1 MKSKMKLL
9 TIALSLCSTSVLAD
23 FSSAN
28 KDLQNN
34 NFAAAAKEFTV
45 LAQRGHSKAQF
56 ELAQLYEKGLG
67 VEKDITTA
75 YAWYLLAV
83 DFKHPEAKEKYR
95 NLRRSIPSRKEG
107 KQAYLALKNKYGSQ
121 KHKSLYE
128 PDLKRTNFY
137 PARAK
142 LTEKVEP
149 QYPSD
154 LAALNSAWVSISYNV
169 DESGHVEDA
178 RVLAS
183 FPKGALD
190 EYALAAVKKW
200 QYEPQVKRNGEP
212 DRAHDLITTFKTKS
226 QSSKNHK
233 QYKKQL
239 AQYTDKLKALAIK
252 GNSYAQ
258 ARYALMLEQGVIESS
273 KGEHIN
279 WYYKA
284 AVNGNYDAQLRL
296 VHCFENGEGCQPSE
310 DKAFA
315 WLIKASETQNARAQ
329 FQLATTYLNYESV
342 HYNVKKAAELLKL
355 ATLHEYFPAMVE
367 YSRLLAFSDEAGIRD
382 VSSAIKYAELA
393 RSLDATNPTLL
404 SVLGVAYTEMGR
416 VQQGDELL
424 RQAYDEA
431 KNRNWPTKNYLDLIE
446 GGEAAMMASGASLR
460 LNN

>member
-1 MKSKMKLL
+1 MNNNIKLL
-9 TIALSLCSTSVLAD
+9 LTTLSLCSVSVFAD

-34 NFAAAAKEFTV
+34 NFAAAAKEFTK
-45 LAQRGHSKAQF
+45 LAQRGHVNAQF

-67 VEKDITTA
+67 VEQDIITA
-75 YAWYLLAV
+75 YAWYLIAV

-95 NLRRSIPSRKEG
+95 SLRRSIPSRKKG

-121 KHKSLYE
+121 KHKSLYQ
-128 PDLKRTNFY
+128 PDLKRTHFY
-137 PARAK
+137 PERAK
-142 LTEKVEP
+142 LVKRVEP
-149 QYPSD
+149 QYPTD
-154 LAALNSAWVSISYNV
+154 LAELNSAWVSISFNV
-169 DESGHVEDA
+169 NESGHVEDA

-190 EYALAAVKKW
+190 EYALNAVNQW

-212 DRAHDLITTFKTKS
+212 DRVHDLIKTFKTRS
-226 QSSKNHK
+226 SSSKNHK

-239 AQYTDKLKALAIK
+239 EQYTEKLKALADN

-258 ARYALMLEQGVIESS
+258 ARYALMMEQEVIESAKS
-273 KGEHIN
+273 EHIN

-284 AVNGNYDAQLRL
+284 AINGNYDAQLRL

-315 WLIKASETQNARAQ
+315 WLVKASESENARAQ
-329 FQLATTYLNYESV
+329 FQLATTYLNFESV
-342 HYNVKKAAELLKL
+342 HYDLNKAAELLKL
-355 ATLHEYFPAMVE
+355 ATLNEYFPAMVE
-367 YSRLLAFSDEAGIRD
+367 YSRLLAFSDESNIRD
-382 VSSAIKYAELA
+382 ITAAIKYAELA
-393 RSLDATNPTLL
+393 RSLDSTNPTLL
-404 SVLGVAYTEMGR
+404 SVLGAAYTEMGR
-416 VQQGDELL
+416 VQEGDELL

-431 KNRNWPTKNYLDLIE
+431 KKRNWPTENYLDLIE

>member
-1 MKSKMKLL
+1 MKSNIRLL
-9 TIALSLCSTSVLAD
+9 LITLSLCSTRILAD

-34 NFAAAAKEFTV
+34 NFAAAAKEFTK
-45 LAQRGHSKAQF
+45 LAQRGHSNAQF
-56 ELAQLYEKGLG
+56 ELAQLYEQGLG
-67 VEKDITTA
+67 VEKNITTA
-75 YAWYLLAV
+75 YAWYLIAV

-95 NLRRSIPSRKEG
+95 SLRRNIPSRKEG
-107 KQAYLALKNKYGSQ
+107 KNAYLLLKNKYGNQ
-121 KHKSLYE
+121 KHKLLYE
-128 PDLKRTNFY
+128 PDLKRTQFY
-137 PARAK
+137 PERAK
-142 LTEKVEP
+142 LIKKVEP
-149 QYPSD
+149 QYPPS
-154 LAALNSAWVSISYNV
+154 LVALNSAWVSISYNV

-190 EYALAAVKKW
+190 EYALEAVNQW
-200 QYEPQVKRNGEP
+200 QYKPQVKRNGEP
-212 DRAHDLITTFKTKS
+212 NRVHDLIITFKNKS
-226 QSSKNHK
+226 NKSKNHK

-239 AQYTDKLKALAIK
+239 AQYTNKLKALAIK

-258 ARYALMLEQGVIESS
+258 ARYALMLEQEVIESTN
-273 KGEHIN
+273 GEHIN

-284 AVNGNYDAQLRL
+284 AINGNYDAQLRL
-296 VHCFENGEGCQPSE
+296 VHCFENGEGCQPSR

-315 WLIKASETQNARAQ
+315 WLVRASETQNARAQ
-329 FQLATTYLNYESV
+329 FQLAITYLNYESI
-342 HYNVKKAAELLKL
+342 HYDVTKAAALLKL

-367 YSRLLAFSDEAGIRD
+367 YSKLLAFSDESGIRD
-382 VSSAIKYAELA
+382 ISSAIKYAELA

-404 SVLGVAYTEMGR
+404 SVLGAAYSEMGR
-416 VQQGDELL
+416 IQQGDELI

-431 KNRNWPTKNYLDLIE
+431 KKRNWPTENYLNLME

>member
-1 MKSKMKLL
+1 MKSKTRLLL
-9 TIALSLCSTSVLAD
+9 TGLSLCSTSVLAD

-34 NFAAAAKEFTV
+34 NFAAAAKEFTT
-45 LAQRGHSKAQF
+45 LAQQGHSNAQF
-56 ELAQLYEKGLG
+56 ELAKLYEKGLG
-67 VEKDITTA
+67 VEQNITTA
-75 YAWYLLAV
+75 YAWYLIAV

-95 NLRRSIPSRKEG
+95 SLRRNIPSRKEG
-107 KQAYLALKNKYGSQ
+107 KNAYRVLKDKYGSQ

-128 PDLKRTNFY
+128 PDLKRTKFY
-137 PARAK
+137 PERAELVK
-142 LTEKVEP
+142 KVEP
-149 QYPSD
+149 QYPED
-154 LAALNSAWVSISYNV
+154 LVALNSAWVSISYNV
-169 DESGHVEDA
+169 DESGQVEDA

-190 EYALAAVKKW
+190 EYALEAVNQW
-200 QYEPQVKRNGEP
+200 QYKPQVKRNGEP

-226 QSSKNHK
+226 HKSKNHK

-239 AQYTDKLKALAIK
+239 AQYTEKLKVLAIK

-258 ARYALMLEQGVIESS
+258 ARYALMLEQEVIEST
-273 KGEHIN
+273 GREHIN

-284 AVNGNYDAQLRL
+284 AINGNYDAQLRL

-315 WLIKASETQNARAQ
+315 WLVKASETQNARAQ

-342 HYNVKKAAELLKL
+342 HYDVTKAAELLKR

-367 YSRLLAFSDEAGIRD
+367 YSRLLAFSDEPDIRD
-382 VSSAIKYAELA
+382 ITSAIKYAELA

-404 SVLGVAYTEMGR
+404 SVLGAAYSEMGR
-416 VQQGDELL
+416 IQQGDELI